1 MSCERFWRRGT
12 LTSLELEEKYAK
24 VAHSNLHKAGFGKQV
39 SYMTGAALQS
49 LEILATGN
57 NRFDFSLSMPIRRIM
72 KIT

>member
-1 MSCERFWRRGT
+1 MQ
-12 LTSLELEEKYAK
+12 K